1 MSINLDQTKDLIDYS
16 YMSNEEIQNK
26 PLKGYKLDTDLSTKN
41 HKVFVN
47 ENGKPF
53 ISYRGTSNRMDAGTD
68 VKKFLGLKTHRQ
80 EISDKVN
87 NTVINKYGQS
97 PTLIGHSLGGALG
110 QDASK
115 KGQEVITYNKMT
127 PIPNILKKRNKNQ
140 TDIRTHNDLI
150 SRFIVP
156 SRNNVTIRS
165 KSYNPIVSHS
175 TKSLK
180 ESNRMK
186 PMINYFR

>member
-1 MSINLDQTKDLIDYS
+1 MNINLDDTKRLIDSS
-16 YMSNEEIQNK
+16 YLSNEQIQNK
-26 PLKGYKLDTDLSTKN
+26 PLKGYTLDTQLSTAN
-41 HKVFVN
+41 HKVFVSDT
-47 ENGKPF
+47 GKPY
-53 ISYRGTSNRMDAGTD
+53 ISYRGTANRMDVGTD

-87 NTVINKYGQS
+87 NTVINKYGQT
-97 PTLIGHSLGGALG
+97 PTMVSHSLGGALS
-110 QDASK
+110 QDAAK
-115 KGQEVITYNKMT
+115 KNQEVITYNKMT
-127 PIPNILKKRNKNQ
+127 PLSHIIKKKNPNQ

-156 SRNNVTIRS
+156 SKNNVTIRS